1 MVYNN
6 QFNRYGGYY
15 NPQQPMYQQP
25 MYQQP
30 SININELPIEAVRF
44 MNETEA
50 KGFVVLPN
58 HKELLVVKET
68 GTAYLKAT
76 DSAGNSIFKVF
87 KFEEMQD
94 TKAPSFDASKFL
106 TRDDIKNFVSRKD
119 FDELARKIENFQQQK
134 VKA

>member
-15 NPQQPMYQQP
+15 NPQPQPMYQQP
-25 MYQQP
+25 VMT
-30 SININELPIEAVRF
+30 INELPIEAVRF
-44 MNETEA
+44 MNDTEA

-76 DSAGNSIFKVF
+76 DSAGNSIFRVF

-94 TKAPSFDASKFL
+94 TKAPTFDASKFL
-106 TRDDIKNFVSRKD
+106 TRDDVKNFVSRKD
-119 FDELARKIENFQQQK
+119 FEELAKKIENFQKSNPK
-134 VKA
+134 V

>member
-6 QFNRYGGYY
+6 QYNRYGGYY

-25 MYQQP
+25 MYQQQ
-30 SININELPIEAVRF
+30 INIQDLPIEAVRF
-44 MNETEA
+44 MSDTEA

-94 TKAPSFDASKFL
+94 TKAPVFDTTKYL
-106 TRDDIKNFVSRKD
+106 TRDDVKNFVSRKD

-134 VKA
+134 AKA

>member
-15 NPQQPMYQQP
+15 NPQPQPMYQQP
-25 MYQQP
+25 IM
-30 SININELPIEAVRF
+30 NINELPIEAVRF
-44 MNETEA
+44 MNDTEA

-76 DSAGNSIFKVF
+76 DSAGNSIFRVF

-94 TKAPSFDASKFL
+94 TKAPTFDASKFL
-106 TRDDIKNFVSRKD
+106 TRDDVKNFVSRKD
-119 FDELARKIENFQQQK
+119 FEELAKKIENFQKSNPK
-134 VKA
+134 V